1 MADSEINR
9 TEILLMFLELYE
21 AYYNREYAGD
31 TNMLSNDMLIR
42 DIKKL
47 QIMLGE

>member
-1 MADSEINR
+1 MAEQEVSRMEL
-9 TEILLMFLELYE
+9 LLMFLDLYE

-31 TNMLSNDMLIR
+31 TNMLSNDMLIK

>member
-1 MADSEINR
+1 MANSEINR
-9 TEILLMFLELYE
+9 TEILLMFLDLYE

-31 TNMLSNDMLIR
+31 TNMLSNDTLIK